1 MTGETLSE
9 NILKATQSLLDLA
22 REVSWNKISDNCRYI
37 VSEIKDSADN
47 FMVQRRRIKAEN
59 RQKIPCTLS
68 DIIPKLREKYDELY
82 DINLHID
89 KAINGLTIID
99 IRYYSRLSLDT
110 DYRAKVSMQAPMLHS
125 KVTNPPYRVEG
136 KRFDINWENENL
148 RYKWNSFL
156 LRAQIRFFGYQRR

>member
-1 MTGETLSE
+1 MTNETLFGD
-9 NILKATQSLLDLA
+9 ILKATQSLLDLA
-22 REVSWNKISDNCRYI
+22 GEVSWNKISDNCRYI
-37 VSEIKDSADN
+37 ISEIKDSTDD
-47 FMVQRRRIKAEN
+47 FMIQRRRSKAEN
-59 RQKIPCTLS
+59 RQKVPGTLS
-68 DIIPKLREKYDELY
+68 DIIPKLQEKYDELY
-82 DINLHID
+82 DINLYID

-110 DYRAKVSMQAPMLHS
+110 DYREKVSMQAPMLHS

-156 LRAQIRFFGYQRR
+156 LRVRVKFCGYQRR